1 MLNISIISRIINIW
15 FYYMNLNINLI
26 KKLKKQK
33 ILPIINSINFKN
45 DFLLLTTLLNSNKN
59 IEVIEI
65 ALREEDSLKN
75 AIKLKD
81 QFPNLIIGLG
91 SIFNKKQYEE
101 VKKFN
106 FNFIV
111 SPGINKD
118 LINLGLKNYIPGA
131 ETITEFNYLSN
142 NNINIIK
149 FFPAVISGGI
159 SKLQL
164 IENIYKNLLFI
175 PTGGINI
182 NNIQYFLNL
191 KNVLCVSTSKIDNIT
206 EFKNQ

>member
-1 MLNISIISRIINIW
+1 MSFVDFYGFFSR
-15 FYYMNLNINLI
+15 
-26 KKLKKQK
+26 
-33 ILPIINSINFKN
+33 
-45 DFLLLTTLLNSNKN
+45 D
-59 IEVIEI
+59 
-65 ALREEDSLKN
+65 
-75 AIKLKD
+75 
-81 QFPNLIIGLG
+81 LIIGLG